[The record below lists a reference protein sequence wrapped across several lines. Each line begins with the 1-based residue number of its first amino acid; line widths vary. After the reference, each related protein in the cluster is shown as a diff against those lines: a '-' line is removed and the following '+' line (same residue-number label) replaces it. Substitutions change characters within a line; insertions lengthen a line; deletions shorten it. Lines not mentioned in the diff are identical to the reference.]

1 MGPVQNNIITD
12 PRTPLGESD
21 YKNGVSENAFFL
33 SAQCTFVDRA
43 LYTSGEH
50 VFAIRSPSDKFSN
63 IVFDDFSSDLS
74 KTTHFVS

>member
-1 MGPVQNNIITD
+1 MIPFIAPNVPFIIIPTD

-50 VFAIRSPSDKFSN
+50 MLAIRSPSDKFSKYC
-63 IVFDDFSSDLS
+63 F
-74 KTTHFVS
+74 